1 MGDKVIVTFINNKK
15 NIKVDLE
22 VPTDITTIELL
33 KALNYA
39 FDLEVDTSDINT
51 QFFRIGTNGI
61 QIFLGDG
68 FYFTAARTSDGP
80 VISFAGKVNN
90 VMKYFKVDQN
100 GMIIDGATI
109 S

>member
-39 FDLEVDTSDINT
+39 FDLEVDTSDIKQCFIKMENPIALM
-51 QFFRIGTNGI
+51 RGNRLVSEYKIRNG
-61 QIFLGDG
+61 
-68 FYFTAARTSDGP
+68 S
-80 VISFAGKVNN
+80 VIYYG
-90 VMKYFKVDQN
+90 
-100 GMIIDGATI
+100 
-109 S
+109 